1 MKPFALLSAATFTLA
16 GATAQAGYVI
26 SEVSRPGNAATA
38 LWDINNAG
46 VMVGYSN
53 ATMDNTTAAFA
64 QGFVYDGSTFTALTG
79 PAGAVSSAAM
89 GISDGGTVVGSY
101 FIDFTV
107 DALGNATVGAAKG
120 FIYSGGSYTT
130 FEVAGAESTFLR
142 GISPDGRYLSGY
154 YSTPTVTGV
163 GFVVDR
169 STGTF
174 RDVSVPN
181 SQFTIAQGVTDAGL
195 LVGGDIIGPPPVVR
209 PGFFYDFATDTRTD
223 VNLAG
228 ARRTSLR
235 ALTDDGVLAGW
246 YVDAGNVQHGFVGSI
261 ASFETIDVAG
271 ADATYLEGM
280 NNARTLVGGFF
291 RGDTAGAYIA
301 RLQVP
306 EPGSLA
312 LLVAALLSLA
322 LWRQSSGSMPKATST
337 RDTML

>member
-16 GATAQAGYVI
+16 CATAQAGYVI

-53 ATMDNTTAAFA
+53 ATMDNTTAAFS
-64 QGFVYDGSTFTALTG
+64 QGFVYDGSTFTAITG

-101 FIDFTV
+101 YSSFTV
-107 DALGNATVGAAKG
+107 DALGNALVGAASG
-120 FIYSGGSYTT
+120 FIYAGGSYTT
-130 FEVAGAESTFLR
+130 FIVAGAESTFLR
-142 GISPDGRYLSGY
+142 AISPDGRYLSGY
-154 YSTPTVTGV
+154 YSTATVTGT
-163 GFVVDR
+163 GFVYDTAT
-169 STGTF
+169 STLSI
-174 RDVSVPN
+174 VSVPN
-181 SQFTIAQGVTDAGL
+181 SQFTIAQGVTAAGL
-195 LVGGDIIGPPPVVR
+195 LVGSDAIGPPPLDR
-209 PGFFYDFATDTRTD
+209 PGFFYDIGTGTRTD
-223 VNLAG
+223 VHLAG
-228 ARRTSLR
+228 AKRTSLR

-246 YVDAGNVQHGFVGSI
+246 YVDAGNLQHGFVGSI

-271 ADATYLEGM
+271 AQSTYVEGM
-280 NNARTLVGGFF
+280 NNERTLVGGFL
-291 RGDTAGAYIA
+291 RGDVNGAFVA

-322 LWRQSSGSMPKATST
+322 LWRQSGSMPKATST